1 MKSMYVSVLTNSTQ
15 GRRHPM
21 EFQDNQ
27 HCFVC
32 GKHNPHGLH
41 LDFQAEGAG
50 GVRTTYIIPDR
61 FQGFAGIVHG
71 GILATILDE
80 CMVNTVWLRGMT
92 AVTARF
98 EVRLRHPVRLGER
111 VTFRAQVIR
120 ESARGF
126 EVESGAELDDGTVVA
141 EGKALLVKVGGEAK
155 RLLTEHD
162 AK

>member
-1 MKSMYVSVLTNSTQ
+1 MDLSALTNGTQ
-15 GRRHPM
+15 GRRRPM
-21 EFQDNQ
+21 EFQDDQ
-27 HCFVC
+27 RCFVC

-41 LDFQAEGAG
+41 LDFEAEGAS
-50 GVRTTYIIPDR
+50 GVRTTCLIPNR

-111 VTFRAQVIR
+111 VTFRAQVVR
-120 ESARGF
+120 ESGRGF
-126 EVESGAELDDGTVVA
+126 EVESHAELDDGTVVA
-141 EGKALLVKVGGEAK
+141 EGKALLVKVAGEAK
-155 RLLTEHD
+155 RLLS
-162 AK
+162 